1 MSVYLDHN
9 ATTPIDDR
17 VFEAMLPYLNGS
29 CYGNPSSAHLLGRE
43 SQQALQLAREQ
54 VAMLV
59 GAQPGQVVFTS
70 GGTEANNLALK
81 GMMAVVDA
89 DSALI
94 VGATE
99 HSSVL
104 EPANALQRM
113 GHSLAHVA
121 VDGDGVVQQAE
132 FERVLSKQKTAL
144 ASVMLANNETG
155 VVQDVKQLSAIATRQ
170 GVKMHTDAV
179 QALGKMKVDFDALGV
194 AAMSLSAHKI
204 YGPKGVG
211 ALVVEKGLTL
221 QPLLHGGGHE
231 AGLRAGTE
239 NLAGIVGF
247 GAAALLMQSGLQ
259 QRTDH
264 CQQLR
269 DRAEQALQAIAGV
282 VIFSQQARRLPNT
295 IFFAVDGIE
304 GSTLLMSLDRDG
316 IAVSSGSACAS
327 DSGEPTHVL
336 RAMGVD
342 DGLAHGAVRVSFGS
356 GNTVDDV
363 DRLVASLQR
372 QIESLL
378 KLNSGWA

>member
-29 CYGNPSSAHLLGRE
+29 CYGNPSSAHRQGRE

-59 GAQPGQVVFTS
+59 GVQPRQVIFTS

-89 DSALI
+89 NNALV

-104 EPANALQRM
+104 APANALQQM
-113 GHSLAHVA
+113 GHSLVHVA
-121 VDGDGVVQQAE
+121 VDGNGVVKPAE
-132 FERVLSKQKTAL
+132 FERVLSRQKTAL

-155 VVQDVKQLSAIATRQ
+155 VVQDVKQLSAIASRL
-170 GVKMHTDAV
+170 GVMMHSDAV
-179 QALGKMKVDFDALGV
+179 QALGKIQVDFDALGV
-194 AAMSLSAHKI
+194 SMMSLSAHKI

-247 GAAALLMQSGLQ
+247 GAAALLMQSGLP

-264 CQQLR
+264 CEQLR

-304 GSTLLMSLDRDG
+304 GATLLMNLDRDG

-327 DSGEPTHVL
+327 GSGEPTHVL
-336 RAMGVD
+336 QAMGVD

-363 DRLVASLQR
+363 DRLIASLQR

-378 KLNSGWA
+378 KLNSGWV